1 MLVVRA
7 QTNSVV
13 VRLHAISLAFLIAAG
28 LASVTTSAGRS
39 EESPAYA
46 IEVSD
51 VTAKVG
57 ERALMQAKLHIRDG
71 YRILQ
76 SYNNR
81 VIKLSAED
89 DGVAFEQEMVRAKIE
104 EGVLVFAVPLRATK
118 PGKHP
123 VNGVFRVGYTTTRT
137 RWPWCRFASSPVPQ
151 ERNSCDR
158 RTDAKLKT
166 RVQGRNTL
174 KGGRRN
180 MQTRNDRCAPCYGRR
195 AVLGLAFA
203 PFIDW
208 PSALATSRHSQ
219 TLSC

>member
-1 MLVVRA
+1 MLFVHAR
-7 QTNSVV
+7 TNSVV
-13 VRLHAISLAFLIAAG
+13 VRLHALLLALIIAAG
-28 LASVTTSAGRS
+28 LAFVTTNPGRG

-57 ERALMQAKLHIRDG
+57 ERAVMQAKLRIRDG

-89 DGVAFEQEMVRAKIE
+89 DGVAFEQEMVRASIE

-123 VNGVFRVGYTTTRT
+123 VNGVFRVGYIHDSDEMAMVSLRLI
-137 RWPWCRFASSPVPQ
+137 ASVTGTQ
-151 ERNSCDR
+151 
-158 RTDAKLKT
+158 
-166 RVQGRNTL
+166 
-174 KGGRRN
+174 
-180 MQTRNDRCAPCYGRR
+180 
-195 AVLGLAFA
+195 
-203 PFIDW
+203 
-208 PSALATSRHSQ
+208 
-219 TLSC
+219 

>member
-1 MLVVRA
+1 MLFVHAR
-7 QTNSVV
+7 TNSVV
-13 VRLHAISLAFLIAAG
+13 VRLHAIFLVLMIAAG
-28 LASVTTSAGRS
+28 LAFVTTNPGRG

-57 ERALMQAKLHIRDG
+57 ERAVMQAKLHVRDG

-89 DGVAFEQEMVRAKIE
+89 DGVAFEQEMVRASIE

-123 VNGVFRVGYTTTRT
+123 VNGVFRVGYIHDSDEMAMVSLRLI
-137 RWPWCRFASSPVPQ
+137 ASVTGTQ
-151 ERNSCDR
+151 
-158 RTDAKLKT
+158 
-166 RVQGRNTL
+166 
-174 KGGRRN
+174 
-180 MQTRNDRCAPCYGRR
+180 
-195 AVLGLAFA
+195 
-203 PFIDW
+203 
-208 PSALATSRHSQ
+208 
-219 TLSC
+219 

>member
-1 MLVVRA
+1 MLFVRA
-7 QTNSVV
+7 RDKFGRRAAS
-13 VRLHAISLAFLIAAG
+13 RSIPGGLMIAAG
-28 LASVTTSAGRS
+28 LAFVTTNPGRG
-39 EESPAYA
+39 EELPAYA

-57 ERALMQAKLHIRDG
+57 ERAVMQAKLHVRDG

-89 DGVAFEQEMVRAKIE
+89 DGVAFEQEMVRASIE

-123 VNGVFRVGYTTTRT
+123 VNGVFRVATSMTAT
-137 RWPWCRFASSPVPQ
+137 RWRWCRFASSPASL
-151 ERNSCDR
+151 ERNSRDGIG
-158 RTDAKLKT
+158 TDAKLK
-166 RVQGRNTL
+166 NESEAETL
-174 KGGRRN
+174 KGERRN

-195 AVLGLAFA
+195 AVLGLARGA
-203 PFIDW
+203 IAGRR
-208 PSALATSRHSQ
+208 SARRR
-219 TLSC
+219 

>member
-1 MLVVRA
+1 MLFVHAR
-7 QTNSVV
+7 TNSVV
-13 VRLHAISLAFLIAAG
+13 LRLHAIFLVLMIAAG
-28 LASVTTSAGRS
+28 LAFVTTNPGRG

-57 ERALMQAKLHIRDG
+57 ERAVMQAKLHVRDG

-89 DGVAFEQEMVRAKIE
+89 DGIAFEQEMVRASIE

-123 VNGVFRVGYTTTRT
+123 VNGVFRVGYIHDSDEMAMVSLRLI
-137 RWPWCRFASSPVPQ
+137 ASVTGTQ
-151 ERNSCDR
+151 
-158 RTDAKLKT
+158 
-166 RVQGRNTL
+166 
-174 KGGRRN
+174 
-180 MQTRNDRCAPCYGRR
+180 
-195 AVLGLAFA
+195 
-203 PFIDW
+203 
-208 PSALATSRHSQ
+208 
-219 TLSC
+219 

>member
-1 MLVVRA
+1 MLFVHAR
-7 QTNSVV
+7 TNSVV
-13 VRLHAISLAFLIAAG
+13 LRLHAIFLVLMIAAG
-28 LASVTTSAGRS
+28 LALVTTNPGRG

-57 ERALMQAKLHIRDG
+57 ERAVMQAKLHVRDG

-89 DGVAFEQEMVRAKIE
+89 DGVAFEQEMVRASIE

-123 VNGVFRVGYTTTRT
+123 VNGVFRVGYIHDSDEMAMVSLRLI
-137 RWPWCRFASSPVPQ
+137 ASVTGTQ
-151 ERNSCDR
+151 
-158 RTDAKLKT
+158 
-166 RVQGRNTL
+166 
-174 KGGRRN
+174 
-180 MQTRNDRCAPCYGRR
+180 
-195 AVLGLAFA
+195 
-203 PFIDW
+203 
-208 PSALATSRHSQ
+208 
-219 TLSC
+219 

>member
-1 MLVVRA
+1 MLFVHAR
-7 QTNSVV
+7 TKSVV
-13 VRLHAISLAFLIAAG
+13 VRLHAILLALMIAAG
-28 LASVTTSAGRS
+28 LAFVTTNPGRG

-57 ERALMQAKLHIRDG
+57 ERAVMQAKLRIRDG

-89 DGVAFEQEMVRAKIE
+89 DGVAFEQEMVRASIE

-123 VNGVFRVGYTTTRT
+123 VNGVFRVGYIHDSDETAMVSLRLV
-137 RWPWCRFASSPVPQ
+137 ASVTGTQ
-151 ERNSCDR
+151 
-158 RTDAKLKT
+158 
-166 RVQGRNTL
+166 
-174 KGGRRN
+174 
-180 MQTRNDRCAPCYGRR
+180 
-195 AVLGLAFA
+195 
-203 PFIDW
+203 
-208 PSALATSRHSQ
+208 
-219 TLSC
+219 

>member
-1 MLVVRA
+1 MLFVHAR
-7 QTNSVV
+7 TNLVV
-13 VRLHAISLAFLIAAG
+13 VRLHAIFLALMIAAG
-28 LASVTTSAGRS
+28 LAFVTTNPGRG

-57 ERALMQAKLHIRDG
+57 ERAVMQAKLRIRDG

-89 DGVAFEQEMVRAKIE
+89 DGVAFEQEMVRANVE

-123 VNGVFRVGYTTTRT
+123 VNGVFRVGYIHDGDEMAMVSLRLI
-137 RWPWCRFASSPVPQ
+137 ASVTGTQ
-151 ERNSCDR
+151 
-158 RTDAKLKT
+158 
-166 RVQGRNTL
+166 
-174 KGGRRN
+174 
-180 MQTRNDRCAPCYGRR
+180 
-195 AVLGLAFA
+195 
-203 PFIDW
+203 
-208 PSALATSRHSQ
+208 
-219 TLSC
+219 

>member
-1 MLVVRA
+1 MPEADVCKSSWSKAARAASSRFEPLFAHWSSAIGSSAIGSSAMLFVHAR
-7 QTNSVV
+7 TNLVV
-13 VRLHAISLAFLIAAG
+13 VRLHAIFLALMIAAG
-28 LASVTTSAGRS
+28 LAFVTTNPGRG

-57 ERALMQAKLHIRDG
+57 ERAVMRAKLRIRDG

-89 DGVAFEQEMVRAKIE
+89 DGVAFEQEMVRASIE

-123 VNGVFRVGYTTTRT
+123 VNGVFRVGYIHDSDEMAMVSLRLI
-137 RWPWCRFASSPVPQ
+137 ASVTGTQ
-151 ERNSCDR
+151 
-158 RTDAKLKT
+158 
-166 RVQGRNTL
+166 
-174 KGGRRN
+174 
-180 MQTRNDRCAPCYGRR
+180 
-195 AVLGLAFA
+195 
-203 PFIDW
+203 
-208 PSALATSRHSQ
+208 
-219 TLSC
+219 

>member
-1 MLVVRA
+1 VHAR
-7 QTNSVV
+7 TNSVV
-13 VRLHAISLAFLIAAG
+13 LRLHAIFLVLMIAAG
-28 LASVTTSAGRS
+28 LAFVTTNPGRG

-57 ERALMQAKLHIRDG
+57 ERAVMQAKLHVRDG

-89 DGVAFEQEMVRAKIE
+89 DGVAFEQEMVRASIE

-123 VNGVFRVGYTTTRT
+123 VNGVFRVGYIHDSDEMAMVSLRLI
-137 RWPWCRFASSPVPQ
+137 ASVTGTQ
-151 ERNSCDR
+151 
-158 RTDAKLKT
+158 
-166 RVQGRNTL
+166 
-174 KGGRRN
+174 
-180 MQTRNDRCAPCYGRR
+180 
-195 AVLGLAFA
+195 
-203 PFIDW
+203 
-208 PSALATSRHSQ
+208 
-219 TLSC
+219 

>member
-1 MLVVRA
+1 MA
-7 QTNSVV
+7 PIPPSTTNP
-13 VRLHAISLAFLIAAG
+13 
-28 LASVTTSAGRS
+28 GRG

-57 ERALMQAKLHIRDG
+57 ERAVMQAKLHVRDG

-89 DGVAFEQEMVRAKIE
+89 DGVAFEQEMVRASIE

-123 VNGVFRVGYTTTRT
+123 VNGVFRVGYIHDSDKMAMVSL
-137 RWPWCRFASSPVPQ
+137 CLIASVTGTQ
-151 ERNSCDR
+151 
-158 RTDAKLKT
+158 
-166 RVQGRNTL
+166 
-174 KGGRRN
+174 
-180 MQTRNDRCAPCYGRR
+180 
-195 AVLGLAFA
+195 
-203 PFIDW
+203 
-208 PSALATSRHSQ
+208 
-219 TLSC
+219 